1 MSTVSPGKMKPEAP
15 LVAVTGTEMARIPGR
30 MTAAR
35 NPRLPGATIFD
46 SVIGSPAAIGGRA
59 TQPENDSG
67 ERVPITMYALSRP
80 PSGQGCQIMSS
91 GLMIWPRGMPARAS
105 ENHLAGAAR
114 ALGAAPAV

>member
-1 MSTVSPGKMKPEAP
+1 MVSPGKMKPEAP

-35 NPRLPGATIFD
+35 KPRLPGATIFD
-46 SVIGSPAAIGGRA
+46 SVIGSPAAIGWRA

-91 GLMIWPRGMPARAS
+91 GLMIWPRWQPAQAD
-105 ENHLAGAAR
+105 HTDLAGVGR
-114 ALGAAPAV
+114 AMGAASP